1 MALVVFPLTRK
12 VRGRFWTKITLK
24 CLDTTNSALPV
35 ITSQRALLA
44 IKLGGGYA
52 WAILQKRD

>member
-44 IKLGGGYA
+44 IKLGGDYA